1 MPAAASRG
9 RLCVQPEGLQHVA
22 SLEFRVPVM
31 GVALELPWYVEA
43 NRVHRACH
51 SYARATRETDP
62 AELCRWVMQS
72 VPGGRREA
80 WWDLVNDEW
89 VPALDVSFGKCR
101 YFVERLAAQYRAGK
115 ELVVVDP

>member
-1 MPAAASRG
+1 
-9 RLCVQPEGLQHVA
+9 
-22 SLEFRVPVM
+22 M
-31 GVALELPWYVEA
+31 GVTLELPWYVEA

-62 AELCRWVMQS
+62 AELCRWVMQC

-80 WWDLVNDEW
+80 WLDLTNDEW
-89 VPALDVSFGKCR
+89 VPALDVSFGKKR

-115 ELVVVDP
+115 KLVVVEP